1 MQISQSIF
9 GNDALVSIKLSICEL
24 DNIFYNKFLNSGNK
38 PFHCFIIR
46 LGHSYPQWW
55 HFQFTIFS
63 DWGSKLVG
71 SSPTFFQNPSLSSN
85 PGRPSQNLFS
95 QRRLTEESRCP
106 SDHLEMLE
114 GVLYCLFLFRRA
126 ILEHTQ
132 SVILTSLDFAILI
145 GINSDADGMLLSM
158 ILVNQQNNGLNMD
171 NSTINGIY
179 HSTAAPCML
188 SNWWQVPIHSL
199 FFYWNKLAGASKML
213 QSSWD
218 FWD

>member
-46 LGHSYPQWW
+46 LGLSYPQWW

-106 SDHLEMLE
+106 SNHLEMLE
-114 GVLYCLFLFRRA
+114 GGPLLPLPFQKGNSRAHPVSYSYQSWFCDTHRHQFRCWWYA
-126 ILEHTQ
+126 
-132 SVILTSLDFAILI
+132 SVEDF
-145 GINSDADGMLLSM
+145 G
-158 ILVNQQNNGLNMD
+158 
-171 NSTINGIY
+171 
-179 HSTAAPCML
+179 
-188 SNWWQVPIHSL
+188 
-199 FFYWNKLAGASKML
+199 
-213 QSSWD
+213 
-218 FWD
+218 